1 LQFGYCWEGGAA
13 LWSRAMNE
21 VDPITVEVIERH
33 LRDLRWVTVQNNWF
47 LGIIAIATVAIAVKV
62 WFFP

>member
-1 LQFGYCWEGGAA
+1 
-13 LWSRAMNE
+13 MNE

-33 LRDLRWVTVQNNWF
+33 LRELRSVVVHNNWF
-47 LGIIAIATVAIAVKV
+47 LLVIAIATVAIAVKV